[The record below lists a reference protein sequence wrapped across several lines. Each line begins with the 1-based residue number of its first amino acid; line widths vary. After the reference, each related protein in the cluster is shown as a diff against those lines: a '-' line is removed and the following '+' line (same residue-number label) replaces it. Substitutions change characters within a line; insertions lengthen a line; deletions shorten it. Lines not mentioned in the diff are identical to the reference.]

1 MAEQYATIENIK
13 IGKEGPKILLEDF
26 YRPTR
31 EIQEAIFE
39 VYEKFIRFRSLREQS
54 YKQFNGK
61 MFSDWLQ
68 ESREKYW
75 GYLPLSF
82 DLDVPQFFFPETR
95 NQINSILG
103 KVANLKQKPKF
114 EGVKGFD
121 LVKATI
127 LKSLFE
133 AFKRTK
139 NQKIK
144 NFWQFLYTVI
154 NGTCIVFVGF
164 KSREVERKRIT
175 LFDASTGETEW
186 DTKKEEESEVE
197 EVICNL
203 EDIYIPKLWEPDI
216 QEQDEIIWRT
226 LMKWSD
232 FKNVFAGYSLSKYVF
247 PGMQFADQSIFA
259 QFLAYDVR
267 GSDFVEVIKYFNA
280 PKDRYMIIANGVLLN
295 PIKEKGKDDE
305 ILSPL
310 PWNHKNLPFAKTV
323 FEPLDANFFYGMPL
337 PQKVKSPQEAL
348 NKLWELA
355 LDRETRSVAAPII
368 TTDPNANE
376 GLEFKAG
383 RIYGVG
389 VPVDEYKELSVAPIS
404 SSYWNMM
411 GSLQNLMQRTGAGG
425 ISLTGKGKQPTSA
438 TEKAADQQAQAESSG
453 LYYLFYQD
461 LLEQTSWLVIQNM
474 IQFYTA
480 HKVEDMVGSKKFHKV
495 LSLTEMQLAQGGMGN
510 MEVRISD
517 KPSTNDELKEE
528 SWFRSMMHKERVE
541 IIECTPKMLQELKFD
556 IKIDFEQE
564 NTPES
569 EQALFTNWANWLMQT
584 FYPLGLVD
592 PKKILFRA
600 TEIKGE
606 LASDYIPDQMIQEY
620 EQDRFG
626 TGEKKDQP
634 QMGQPNQQGP
644 AQQGNPMQD
653 QASMGQGQKMGPF
666 GAAQKQQ
673 NQMGPNPLK
682 KQFGVPPTMPNAA
695 V

>member
-1 MAEQYATIENIK
+1 MPDEKYANIENTQLLAEQLK
-13 IGKEGPKILLEDF
+13 GQKVLLED
-26 YRPTR
+26 YYHPSRD
-31 EIQEAIFE
+31 IQEAIFD

-75 GYLPLSF
+75 GYLPLSY

-103 KVANLKQKPKF
+103 KIANLKQKPKF

-127 LKSLFE
+127 LKALFE
-133 AFKRTK
+133 AFKRSK

-144 NFWQFLYTVI
+144 NFWQFLYTIV
-154 NGTCIVFVGF
+154 NGTCVVFVGF
-164 KSREVERKRIT
+164 KSREIERKRVT
-175 LFDASTGETEW
+175 MFDAATGKTKW
-186 DTKKEEESEVE
+186 STKKEEESEVE

-226 LMKWSD
+226 LIKWSD
-232 FKNVFAGYSLSKYVF
+232 FKNTFDGYALSKYVF

-295 PIKEKGKDDE
+295 PVKEEGKNDE
-305 ILSPL
+305 ILCPL
-310 PWNHKNLPFAKTV
+310 PWNHKHLPFAKTV

-389 VPVDEYKELSVAPIS
+389 VPVSEYKELTVAPLS
-404 SSYWNMM
+404 SSYWNML
-411 GSLQNLMQRTGAGG
+411 GSLQNLMQRTGTG
-425 ISLTGKGKQPTSA
+425 SQVLTGGKQPKSA
-438 TEKAADQQAQAESSG
+438 TEKSAEVQIQKETVG
-453 LYYLFYQD
+453 LYFLFYQD
-461 LLEQTSWLVIQNM
+461 LLEQTTWLSMQNM

-480 HKVEDMVGSKKFHKV
+480 HKVEDIVGTRKFRKV
-495 LSLTEMQLAQGGMGN
+495 LALTEMQLTQGGMGN
-510 MEVRISD
+510 MEVRIAD
-517 KPSTNDELKEE
+517 KPASNEELKEE
-528 SWFRSMMHKERVE
+528 SWFRSLMNKERVE
-541 IIECTPKMLQELKFD
+541 IIEVTPKMLNEVYFD
-556 IKIDFEQE
+556 IKIDFENE
-564 NTPES
+564 NPPET

-600 TEIKGE
+600 TEMKGE
-606 LASDYIPDQMIQEY
+606 LASDYIPDQMVEAY
-620 EQDRFG
+620 EKERFG
-626 TGEKKDQP
+626 LQQP
-634 QMGQPNQQGP
+634 QPPQQPGQGP
-644 AQQGNPMQD
+644 PGQGGNPMQD
-653 QASMGQGQKMGPF
+653 QASQGQGQ
-666 GAAQKQQ
+666 
-673 NQMGPNPLK
+673 QMGAYGPAKRQNNAMGANPLG
-682 KQFGVPPTMPNAA
+682 QQYGVPPVINTTT
-695 V
+695 

>member
-1 MAEQYATIENIK
+1 
-13 IGKEGPKILLEDF
+13 
-26 YRPTR
+26 
-31 EIQEAIFE
+31 
-39 VYEKFIRFRSLREQS
+39 
-54 YKQFNGK
+54 
-61 MFSDWLQ
+61 
-68 ESREKYW
+68 
-75 GYLPLSF
+75 
-82 DLDVPQFFFPETR
+82 
-95 NQINSILG
+95 
-103 KVANLKQKPKF
+103 
-114 EGVKGFD
+114 
-121 LVKATI
+121 
-127 LKSLFE
+127 
-133 AFKRTK
+133 
-139 NQKIK
+139 
-144 NFWQFLYTVI
+144 
-154 NGTCIVFVGF
+154 
-164 KSREVERKRIT
+164 
-175 LFDASTGETEW
+175 
-186 DTKKEEESEVE
+186 
-197 EVICNL
+197 
-203 EDIYIPKLWEPDI
+203 
-216 QEQDEIIWRT
+216 
-226 LMKWSD
+226 MKWSD

>member
-1 MAEQYATIENIK
+1 MPDEKYPNIENTQLLADQLK
-13 IGKEGPKILLEDF
+13 GQKVLLEEY
-26 YRPTR
+26 YRPSR
-31 EIQEAIFE
+31 GIQEAIFD

-103 KVANLKQKPKF
+103 KVANLRMKPKF

-121 LVKATI
+121 LIKSII

-154 NGTCIVFVGF
+154 NGTCVVFVGY
-164 KSREVERKRIT
+164 KSRQIERKRIT
-175 LFDASTGETEW
+175 LFDAATGETEW
-186 DTKKEEESEVE
+186 DTKSEEDSDVE

-232 FKNVFAGYSLSKYVF
+232 FKNTFEGYSLAKYVF
-247 PGMQFADQSIFA
+247 PGMQFADQSIFS

-267 GSDFVEVIKYFNA
+267 GSDFVEIIKYFNV
-280 PKDRYMIIANGVLLN
+280 PKDRYMVIANGVLLN
-295 PIKEKGKDDE
+295 PIKEKGKKDE
-305 ILSPL
+305 IISPL
-310 PWNHKNLPFAKTV
+310 PWNHKRLPFAKTV

-355 LDRETRSVAAPII
+355 LDRETRSVSAPII

-389 VPVDEYKELSVAPIS
+389 VPVSEYKELQVAPLS
-404 SSYWNMM
+404 SSYWNMI
-411 GSLQNLMQRTGAGG
+411 GSLQSLMQRTGAGG
-425 ISLTGKGKQPTSA
+425 LSVTSSGKQPKSA
-438 TEKAADQQAQAESSG
+438 TEKAAEQEAQKESSG

-461 LLEQTSWLVIQNM
+461 LLEQTSWLVMENM

-480 HKVEDMVGSKKFHKV
+480 HKVEECVGDKTFHKV

-510 MEVRISD
+510 MEVRIAD
-517 KPSTNDELKEE
+517 KLSSPSELKNE
-528 SWFRSMMHKERVE
+528 SWFRSLMHKERVE

-556 IKIDFEQE
+556 IKIDFEYE
-564 NTPES
+564 NTPEN
-569 EQALFTNWANWLMQT
+569 EQALYTNWANWLMQT

-606 LASDYIPDQMIQEY
+606 LASDYIPDQMISDY
-620 EQDRFG
+620 EQERFG
-626 TGEKKDQP
+626 FKQVQP
-634 QMGQPNQQGP
+634 V
-644 AQQGNPMQD
+644 QQGNPMND
-653 QASMGQGQKMGPF
+653 QASQGQGQVMGKY
-666 GAAQKQQ
+666 GAAAAQK
-673 NQMGPNPLK
+673 NKIGDNPLSDK
-682 KQFGVPPTMPNAA
+682 YAVPPVMGAGA
-695 V
+695 GK